1 MDEDNPAAAVD
12 AWRGLPVLVVGD
24 VMVDEWR
31 FADADRISRE
41 APAPVLTL
49 RRRQV
54 CAGGAGNAAANLAA
68 LGARAALAAVVGDD
82 PAAERLASRLASD
95 GVEDRM
101 IRVPARSTP
110 VKRRLHA
117 AGQIVAREDE
127 DGGGPL
133 PPAAVD
139 ALIRTLE
146 RATESVLVIADYGL
160 GGLPAPVREWLVRH
174 RDRFGLVALD
184 AHDLRPWRG
193 VAPSVMAP
201 SLPEARLAAG
211 LSLPRS
217 AGLVRLSP
225 LSGGLA
231 GLSPSSGGSARLSP
245 SSGGSARLSLPSAVA
260 ADPSSSPAALAA
272 ALRDGFRAGVVAVTL
287 GADGAVVAGP
297 HSAHETSAAAAP
309 EAHTVGAGDAYLAAL
324 TLALAAGAPVEA
336 AAGIAQAAAGVGV
349 ACEGTCVCDAEPLR
363 AALTGQA
370 AVVGADGLDRVV
382 RRHRAGGARVVFTNG
397 CFDVLH
403 RGHVSYL
410 RQARDLGDLLVV
422 AVNSDAGVRRL
433 KGPGRPVVPVEDR
446 VAVLAALSCV
456 DHVVVFEEDSPAGLI
471 ERVRP
476 DLYVKGGDYPPELVP
491 EAALVRRLGG
501 EVRTLG
507 YVPDRSTSAI
517 IDRIRAH
524 QREPAP

>member
-1 MDEDNPAAAVD
+1 VDEDNPAAAVD

-49 RRRQV
+49 RRREV

-211 LSLPRS
+211 LSSPRSAGSARLSASS

-225 LSGGLA
+225 SSA
-231 GLSPSSGGSARLSP
+231 G
-245 SSGGSARLSLPSAVA
+245 A
-260 ADPSSSPAALAA
+260 ADPSSSPSALAA

-382 RRHRAGGARVVFTNG
+382 RRRRAGGARVVFTNG

>member
-1 MDEDNPAAAVD
+1 MDHSRHTAALD
-12 AWRGLPVLVVGD
+12 AWGGLPVLVVGD

-31 FADADRISRE
+31 FADAERISRE

-49 RRRQV
+49 RRHQV

-68 LGARAALAAVVGDD
+68 LGARAALAAVVGPD
-82 PAAERLASRLASD
+82 PAGERLAARLASD

-101 IRVPARSTP
+101 IRVPGRSTA
-110 VKRRLHA
+110 VKRRFHA

-127 DGGGPL
+127 PGGGPL
-133 PPAAVD
+133 PPDAVD
-139 ALIRTLE
+139 GLVRTLE
-146 RATESVLVIADYGL
+146 RAPEAVLVVADYGL
-160 GGLPAPVREWLVRH
+160 GGLPEPVRRWIVRH

-184 AHDLRPWRG
+184 AHDPRPWRDL
-193 VAPSVMAP
+193 APAVMTP
-201 SLPEARLAAG
+201 SLAEASLAAG
-211 LSLPRS
+211 RALP
-217 AGLVRLSP
+217 AQ
-225 LSGGLA
+225 
-231 GLSPSSGGSARLSP
+231 
-245 SSGGSARLSLPSAVA
+245 
-260 ADPSSSPAALAA
+260 ALAR
-272 ALRDGFRAGVVAVTL
+272 ALREEFGAGVVAVTL
-287 GADGAVVAGP
+287 GGAGAVVAGADAV
-297 HSAHETSAAAAP
+297 HTTRAEAAP

-324 TLALAAGAPVEA
+324 TLALATGAPVEVA
-336 AAGIAQAAAGVGV
+336 AEVAQAAAGVGV

-363 AALTGQA
+363 AALTGQGT
-370 AVVGADGLDRVV
+370 VVEADGLDRVV
-382 RRHRAGGARVVFTNG
+382 RRRRAEGARVVFTNG

-456 DHVVVFEEDSPAGLI
+456 DHVVVFEEESPAALI

-517 IDRIRAH
+517 IDRIRAAH
-524 QREPAP
+524 HREPAG